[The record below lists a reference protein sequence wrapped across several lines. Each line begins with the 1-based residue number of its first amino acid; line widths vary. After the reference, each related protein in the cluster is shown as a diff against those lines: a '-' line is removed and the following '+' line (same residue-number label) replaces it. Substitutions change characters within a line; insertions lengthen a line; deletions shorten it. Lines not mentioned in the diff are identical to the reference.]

1 MRILVTG
8 GLGFI
13 GTNLTRV
20 LCQAGHKVICLD
32 NLVTGNYAHLAYLKT
47 YGDVEFIHH
56 DVSLP
61 LPLKIEVDAIYNLAC
76 AASPELY
83 QRDPLLTTKTC
94 VLGALNMLELA
105 TELNI
110 PILQASTS
118 EVYGDPLENPQ
129 RESYWGHVNPIGIRA
144 CYDEG
149 KRCAESLFFDYHRMH
164 GTKVKVVRIF
174 NTYGPFMRT
183 CDGRVVS
190 NFIIQALTGKNL
202 TIHGDGSQT
211 RSFCFVDDLVPG
223 LIAMMST
230 PATLLGPINL
240 GNPCSCT
247 IGELARKVVSLTNST
262 SGIMYDDLPQD
273 DPKQRQPDI
282 TLAKQLLKWEPTLS
296 LEEGLI
302 KTITHFAECLKEE
315 KHKQNA
321 A

>member
-13 GTNLTRV
+13 GTNLTRT
-20 LCQAGHKVICLD
+20 LCQAGHKVTCID
-32 NLVTGNYAHLAYLKT
+32 NLVTGQYEHLAYLKS
-47 YGDVEFIHH
+47 YGDVEFIQH
-56 DVSLP
+56 DVAQP
-61 LPLKIEVDAIYNLAC
+61 LPIKLEVDAIYNLAC

-94 VLGALNMLELA
+94 VLGALHMLELA
-105 TELNI
+105 TQLNI

-118 EVYGDPLENPQ
+118 EIYGDPLENPQ

-149 KRCAESLFFDYHRMH
+149 KRCAESLFFDYHRVH
-164 GTKVKVVRIF
+164 GTKIKVVRIF

-190 NFIIQALTGKNL
+190 NFIIQALTGRNL

-223 LIAMMST
+223 LIAMMNT
-230 PATLLGPINL
+230 PDKVLGPLNL
-240 GNPCSCT
+240 GNPRSCT
-247 IGELARKVVSLTNST
+247 ISELAHKVVYLTKST
-262 SGIMYDDLPQD
+262 SGIIYDELPQD

-282 TLAKQLLKWEPTLS
+282 TLAKQILKWEPTLS
-296 LEEGLI
+296 LEEGLK
-302 KTITHFAECLKEE
+302 KTTTYFAQALG
-315 KHKQNA
+315 NVA
-321 A
+321 